1 MEIRF
6 WTNLK
11 VRVLLLASLILCFF
25 PGVFSSG
32 VVTLKSIQIFNTHE
46 WFNAKPTVYFHCK
59 GENKTILPDVKK
71 ADVVYTF
78 KGEESFQPLTEL
90 PDEKCKRCGL
100 YEMDFLTSDDI
111 FDEWEFCS
119 SDFIDPDGNYVRFKS
134 KEFNATFLCPQCV
147 HLKNDSDNASDSHN
161 GANAGKKM
169 NVLLVILI
177 IAIVSTVSILGMVAA
192 YRYWQRR
199 KRDQDHARFLKLFEE
214 GDEIFFDD
222 KDGDDIEDEFG
233 LKQEL

>member
-1 MEIRF
+1 MAIRF
-6 WTNLK
+6 WQNL
-11 VRVLLLASLILCFF
+11 RVGALLLASFILCIF
-25 PGVFSSG
+25 PGVFSAG
-32 VVTLKSIQIFNTHE
+32 VVTLKSIQINNTHE

-71 ADVVYTF
+71 AHVVYTF

-100 YEMDFLTSDDI
+100 YEMDTLTSDDV

-119 SDFIDPDGNYVRFKS
+119 SDFIDPDGNYVRFKDN
-134 KEFNATFLCPQCV
+134 EFNATFLCPQC
-147 HLKNDSDNASDSHN
+147 LNSSDHASGSNN
-161 GANAGKKM
+161 GANTGKKM

-177 IAIVSTVSILGMVAA
+177 CAVVTTVSILGVVAG

-199 KRDQDHARFLKLFEE
+199 KREQDQARFLKLFEE
-214 GDEIFFDD
+214 GDGIFFDE
-222 KDGDDIEDEFG
+222 KDGDDVEDGFS
-233 LKQEL
+233 LRQEL